1 MCYTLFTLFSMFNT
15 VHTVACVP
23 IYIVGEGYLAEFLF
37 VSSFVVNPLNIEQ
50 ILKKS
55 FEILFVSILAVG
67 ILSAHHGLQN
77 SVWSKSMTLF
87 LTKCF
92 RK

>member
-1 MCYTLFTLFSMFNT
+1 MCYTLFTLFLLFNT

-23 IYIVGEGYLAEFLF
+23 IYIIWLF
-37 VSSFVVNPLNIEQ
+37 GRILVCVVFCCKPPEQ
-50 ILKKS
+50 VLKKS

-67 ILSAHHGLQN
+67 ILSAHHELQN

-87 LTKCF
+87 
-92 RK
+92 

>member
-1 MCYTLFTLFSMFNT
+1 MCYTLFTLFSLFNT

-50 ILKKS
+50 ILKSHLRFCLSAFWQLGFCLHTMDSK
-55 FEILFVSILAVG
+55 ILFGQKV
-67 ILSAHHGLQN
+67 
-77 SVWSKSMTLF
+77 
-87 LTKCF
+87 
-92 RK
+92 